1 MIRRIRQIL
10 AIAKTIVVARTLL
23 NDPLLSPP
31 EKPYEPVATPDA
43 IAMLAMPSGD
53 PDTDMLHGALID
65 LVQSGFVNTV
75 RDDTGQLRFAVTEL
89 GELKVKEIQGFYGER
104 P

>member
-1 MIRRIRQIL
+1 MIRRIRRIL
-10 AIAKTIVVARTLL
+10 AVARTLL
-23 NDPLLSPP
+23 NDPLLTAPSP
-31 EKPYEPVATPDA
+31 ELNYEPVATPDA
-43 IAMLAMPSGD
+43 IAELAMPTGD
-53 PDTDMLHGALID
+53 PNTDMLHGALID

-89 GELKVKEIQGFYGER
+89 GGLKLKEIQGFYGER